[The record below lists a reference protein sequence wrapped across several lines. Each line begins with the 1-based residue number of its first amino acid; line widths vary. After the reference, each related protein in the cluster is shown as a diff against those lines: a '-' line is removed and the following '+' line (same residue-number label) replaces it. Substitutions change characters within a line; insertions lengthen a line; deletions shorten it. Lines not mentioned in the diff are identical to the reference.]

1 LAVTVLCSYPIG
13 SPMSASALG
22 YPTPYTWD
30 HIPSER
36 YQAEERTRFITKSTV
51 DAYPLSPTLAMA
63 LRFDERTRDVF
74 SEFCRIILNYENYT
88 GGGERDRN
96 VPKKSSR
103 RGISRGPR
111 KAGASAAKG
120 FGKSRT
126 SNSAVED
133 ARRRH
138 SSSPLG
144 STGSSNESLRTPEDL
159 LNRSEED
166 DVDDTAAAFE
176 NEDLITCYCNRPYAG
191 RPMVEC
197 DSCLT
202 WIHITCT
209 DLKRRDRVPEV
220 WHCYKCVEKRDKAK
234 GNIQK
239 LTGSS
244 KRKATKGRK
253 RNASNGESSS
263 SSSSSS
269 DSAPGSSPPTS
280 KFPRRS

>member
-1 LAVTVLCSYPIG
+1 
-13 SPMSASALG
+13 
-22 YPTPYTWD
+22 
-30 HIPSER
+30 
-36 YQAEERTRFITKSTV
+36 
-51 DAYPLSPTLAMA
+51 MA

-88 GGGERDRN
+88 GAGRSS
-96 VPKKSSR
+96 VPKGS
-103 RGISRGPR
+103 GVSRGHNRGQR
-111 KAGASAAKG
+111 KSGTSASKG
-120 FGKSRT
+120 FTKKRSSTG
-126 SNSAVED
+126 ED

-159 LNRSEED
+159 VNRSEED
-166 DVDDTAAAFE
+166 EVDDAAVAFD

-220 WHCYKCVEKRDKAK
+220 WHCYKCVEQRNKSK
-234 GNIQK
+234 GGRNMQK

-244 KRKATKGRK
+244 KRKATKVNRK

-263 SSSSSS
+263 SSSSSF
-269 DSAPGSSPPTS
+269 DSAAGPSPSTS
-280 KFPRRS
+280 KFARRS

>member
-1 LAVTVLCSYPIG
+1 VEP
-13 SPMSASALG
+13 
-22 YPTPYTWD
+22 
-30 HIPSER
+30 
-36 YQAEERTRFITKSTV
+36 
-51 DAYPLSPTLAMA
+51 YPLSPTLAMA

-88 GGGERDRN
+88 GGVRDRN
-96 VPKKSSR
+96 VPKTKRGGR
-103 RGISRGPR
+103 RGMNRGPR
-111 KAGASAAKG
+111 KAGAPVGKG

-126 SNSAVED
+126 TNATGED

-159 LNRSEED
+159 INRSEED
-166 DVDDTAAAFE
+166 EVDGTAAAFE

-220 WHCYKCVEKRDKAK
+220 WHCYKCVEKRNKAK
-234 GNIQK
+234 GGSASNIQK

-244 KRKATKGRK
+244 KRKATKASRK

-263 SSSSSS
+263 SSSSSF
-269 DSAPGSSPPTS
+269 DSAVGPSPPTS